1 MRLFVFLNKWDSLIL
16 SGFKDKMAGHQ
27 NSLQI
32 KQKCLKKQRVFIKPI
47 IFIQLTASSPFLP
60 FLSTCSASPL
70 QPSN

>member
-47 IFIQLTASSPFLP
+47 IFIQRIFQFKKKSFND
-60 FLSTCSASPL
+60 LSVCF
-70 QPSN
+70 